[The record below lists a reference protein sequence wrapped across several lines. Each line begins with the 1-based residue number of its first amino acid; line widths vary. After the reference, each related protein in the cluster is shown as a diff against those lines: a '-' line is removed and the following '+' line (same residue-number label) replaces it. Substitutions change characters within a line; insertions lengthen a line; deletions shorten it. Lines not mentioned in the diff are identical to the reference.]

1 MFAFLVRPFAVVS
14 GALVVVLATGVSEE
28 RVAGEPAVAMAQ
40 ASQSQSTYQA
50 LTAEGLIHNFYFTR
64 AVYGGGGGMRRGWG
78 SGWRTD
84 WPDADQWITSVLFRL
99 TGIDVFRG
107 ALAVQLDDPDLRR
120 FPFLYTLEVGSM
132 SLTESEVEG
141 LRGYLLAG
149 GFLMVDDFHGTYQFA
164 NWEREI
170 RRVLP
175 EYDIVEIPM
184 DHEVFSSFYGIEE
197 IIPVPVV
204 DRGISGAP
212 SWEQDVEEV
221 YCLGIFDEDGRLMV
235 VINWNTD
242 IGDAW
247 EHAEDPRYPLRFSTF
262 AYQIAANL
270 IIHAMT
276 H

>member
-1 MFAFLVRPFAVVS
+1 MRSFLLHPMAVIS
-14 GALVVVLATGVSEE
+14 GALVVALAAGVSED
-28 RVAGEPAVAMAQ
+28 RGIGEPSVAVAQ
-40 ASQSQSTYQA
+40 ASQAQSTFRT

-64 AVYGGGGGMRRGWG
+64 AIYSGGGMRRGWG

-84 WPDADQWITSVLFRL
+84 WPDADQWITSVLHRL
-99 TGIDVFRG
+99 TGVDVFRG
-107 ALAVQLDDPDLRR
+107 ALAVELDDPDLRR

-132 SLTESEVEG
+132 SLTEAEVEG

-149 GFLMVDDFHGTYQFA
+149 GFLMVDDFHGTYQWA

-184 DHEVFSSFYGIEE
+184 DHEVFSSFYQIDEV
-197 IIPVPVV
+197 IPVPVV

-221 YCLGIFDEDGRLMV
+221 YCLGIFDDDGRLMV

-247 EHAEDPRYPLRFSTF
+247 EHAEHPRYPLRFSTF